1 LSTFWQAIQ
10 SYQAE
15 SDTELN
21 LSAGD
26 YIVVRKVVLSH
37 TRQNSLLLSLA
48 QVHGPFRN
56 LLIAHVTYLLQ
67 PASQRK
73 IGCSFHE
80 CLNHIVLKLDYWIFI

>member
-67 PASQRK
+67 PASQRLVAHFMSAS
-73 IGCSFHE
+73 ITLYSNLITEFS
-80 CLNHIVLKLDYWIFI
+80 